1 MKGTAITTIDVKN
14 SCHGIQVSDGKKG
27 VAPTKSELTKAF
39 TASIS
44 IKHPPV
50 TSCIEWSGPKYCFR
64 GGFLC
69 HHDSPHVYDDGG
81 KKRRLLGSC
90 GEKTHMWPRNVTE

>member
-1 MKGTAITTIDVKN
+1 MKGTAITTIDVKR
-14 SCHGIQVSDGKKG
+14 HTGIQVTDGKKE
-27 VAPTKSELTKAF
+27 VVPTKSEATKPF

-50 TSCIEWSGPKYCFR
+50 TSCIERSGPEY
-64 GGFLC
+64 GFLC
-69 HHDSPHVYDDGG
+69 HHDSPHVYGG

-90 GEKTHMWPRNVTE
+90 GEKDPHVAS